1 MGRRKERGLKEF
13 LDDHN
18 DIFYHQTAQYWIT
31 DLLIPFELKGKLSI
45 HLKNELEGRMLTAF
59 KDEYH
64 YDFPLRMDWKPY
76 KQKIEQVIASFRKEK
91 GLL

>member
-1 MGRRKERGLKEF
+1 
-13 LDDHN
+13 
-18 DIFYHQTAQYWIT
+18 
-31 DLLIPFELKGKLSI
+31 LLIPADIRGKLSI
-45 HLKNELEGRMLTAF
+45 HLKNELEGRMLDAF

-76 KQKIEQVIASFRKEK
+76 KQKIEQVIADFRKEK